1 MEFSSEGV
9 LCVESDTILDMLGI
23 QVAVDCPLCSLGQ
36 RSRSPGHDHQSRS
49 IEELDKVCKTFD

>member
-23 QVAVDCPLCSLGQ
+23 QVAVDCPLVLTWAMFLVALIKSLL
-36 RSRSPGHDHQSRS
+36 
-49 IEELDKVCKTFD
+49 IEELDKVLKAFD